1 MKEGSNQWTGETPM
15 KIESLASKIMA
26 LGITRKY
33 KKNAFLFQ
41 AQEDASGFFYI
52 LRGGVRVFKM
62 DENGREV
69 EVVRLGPGDFLAE
82 AIAVA
87 SAKFPGFAQAT
98 EDSQVLFIETRGFF
112 KTLETD
118 PGLSRFF
125 LILLARKCLVLNDRL
140 ESLGLR
146 TVRQRLIQYLLS
158 HCSGENVCLVELKIK
173 KSDLARVLGT
183 ISATLSRNLREMQQ
197 EGLIEVRGKRIR
209 IQNCLKMR
217 HELSS

>member
-1 MKEGSNQWTGETPM
+1 MKMDNLQ
-15 KIESLASKIMA
+15 KKIMA
-26 LGITRKY
+26 LGITKTYRK
-33 KKNAFLFQ
+33 KAFLFQ

-52 LRGGVRVFKM
+52 LKGGVRVFKM

-69 EVVRLGPGDFLAE
+69 EVVRLEPGDFLAE
-82 AIAVA
+82 AVALA

-98 EDSQVLFIETRGFF
+98 EDTEVLFIEMGDFF
-112 KTLETD
+112 KKLETD
-118 PGLSRFF
+118 AALSRFF
-125 LILLARKCLVLNDRL
+125 LDLLAKKCLVLNDRI

-158 HCSGENVCLVELKIK
+158 QCSGERACLVELKIK
-173 KSDLARVLGT
+173 KSDLARLLGT

-209 IQNCLKMR
+209 VKECLKMR
-217 HELSS
+217 QEISC

>member
-1 MKEGSNQWTGETPM
+1 MNS
-15 KIESLASKIMA
+15 ESLARKITA
-26 LGITRKY
+26 LGITRRY

-52 LRGGVRVFKM
+52 LTGGVRIFKM

-82 AIAVA
+82 AIALA

-98 EDSQVLFIETRGFF
+98 EDSQVIFIETRGFF
-112 KTLETD
+112 KKLEAD
-118 PGLSRFF
+118 AELSKFF
-125 LILLARKCLVLNDRL
+125 LILLARKCLILNERI

-158 HCSGENVCLVELKIK
+158 QCSGENVCLVELEIK
-173 KSDLARVLGT
+173 KSDLAKLLGT
-183 ISATLSRNLREMQQ
+183 ISATLSRNLREMQH
-197 EGLIEVRGKRIR
+197 EGLIEVRGKQIR